1 MFMHP
6 IEHPVIR
13 RSRQRGVAL
22 KLVVGGLFIAAMA
35 PVMVLWWAM
44 TAVWLPIAAAVRF
57 TGSAVRA
64 SYECVIYAGE
74 AVVGR

>member
-6 IEHPVIR
+6 IEHPVIQ
-13 RSRQRGVAL
+13 RSRQRPVAL
-22 KLVVGGLFIAAMA
+22 KLVAGSLFIAAMA
-35 PVMVLWWAM
+35 LVMTLWWIA